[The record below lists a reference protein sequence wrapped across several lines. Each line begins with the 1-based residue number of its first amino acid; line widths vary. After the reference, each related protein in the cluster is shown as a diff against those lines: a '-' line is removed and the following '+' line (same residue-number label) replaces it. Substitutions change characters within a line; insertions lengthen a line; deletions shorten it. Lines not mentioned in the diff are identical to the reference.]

1 MLGFEVSGIDRVRR
15 VADAAHT
22 LEILVKR
29 FSINRFA
36 ARCLGTYLRRRA
48 PPKSGVPPARR
59 LLRFQIHGVRKDR
72 RRRASRII
80 MALKF
85 KFKSKDEIPADHLPL
100 YAERDG
106 GLVLDVEGAVDKAKL
121 DEFRTTNAAL
131 LKERDELKQ
140 RFEGID
146 PEEVRQLK
154 EAHQQAEEDRL
165 LGRTKGSSAHASAD
179 GAKETEEDKE
189 RKLQA
194 ERERIEKVI
203 EGRVKSIKGDLEKQ
217 VNQLTTERDTLNTR
231 LAAIQID
238 QGVIT
243 VATKRGL
250 RPTAMADITSRART
264 VFRLVN
270 GVPTAFDSD
279 GKSVRYGRDGLTPMS
294 IDEWVDGQVAEAPHL
309 FEANSGGG
317 SGGNSNSAGGA
328 GRGFGGKN
336 PFKRETWNLTEQMKI
351 AKSDPQ
357 LAARLNAAA

>member
-1 MLGFEVSGIDRVRR
+1 
-15 VADAAHT
+15 
-22 LEILVKR
+22 
-29 FSINRFA
+29 
-36 ARCLGTYLRRRA
+36 
-48 PPKSGVPPARR
+48 
-59 LLRFQIHGVRKDR
+59 
-72 RRRASRII
+72 

-85 KFKSKDEIPADHLPL
+85 KFKTKDEIPADHLPL
-100 YAERDG
+100 YAEREG
-106 GLVLDVEGAVDKAKL
+106 AFVLDVEGAVDKAKL
-121 DEFRTTNAAL
+121 DEFRTTNVAL

-154 EAHQQAEEDRL
+154 EAHQKAEEDRL
-165 LGRTKGSSAHASAD
+165 LRA
-179 GAKETEEDKE
+179 GAPLPGPLPGGARETEEDKE

-217 VNQLTTERDTLNTR
+217 VTQLTTERDALNTR

-270 GVPTAFDSD
+270 GVPTAFDGD

-294 IDEWVDGQVAEAPHL
+294 IEEWVDGQVAEAPHL

-317 SGGNSNSAGGA
+317 SGNSGNSAGGA

-336 PFKRETWNLTEQMKI
+336 PFKRDAWNLTEQMKI

-357 LAARLNAAA
+357 LAARLKAAA

>member
-1 MLGFEVSGIDRVRR
+1 
-15 VADAAHT
+15 
-22 LEILVKR
+22 
-29 FSINRFA
+29 
-36 ARCLGTYLRRRA
+36 
-48 PPKSGVPPARR
+48 
-59 LLRFQIHGVRKDR
+59 
-72 RRRASRII
+72 

-85 KFKSKDEIPADHLPL
+85 KFKSKDEIPADQLPL

-106 GLVLDVEGAVDKAKL
+106 AWVLDVEGAVDKSKL
-121 DEFRTTNAAL
+121 DEFRTTNVAL

-154 EAHQQAEEDRL
+154 DAHQKAEEDRL
-165 LGRTKGSSAHASAD
+165 LKSRTPHPSPLPNA
-179 GAKETEEDKE
+179 E
-189 RKLQA
+189 REAELERERQA

-217 VNQLTTERDTLNTR
+217 VNQLTTERDALNTR
-231 LAAIQID
+231 LAAVQID

-309 FEANSGGG
+309 FEANSGSG
-317 SGGNSNSAGGA
+317 SGGNSNGAGGA

-336 PFKRETWNLTEQMKI
+336 PFKRDTWNLTEQMKI

-357 LAARLNAAA
+357 LAARLKAAA

>member
-1 MLGFEVSGIDRVRR
+1 
-15 VADAAHT
+15 
-22 LEILVKR
+22 
-29 FSINRFA
+29 
-36 ARCLGTYLRRRA
+36 
-48 PPKSGVPPARR
+48 
-59 LLRFQIHGVRKDR
+59 
-72 RRRASRII
+72 

-85 KFKSKDEIPADHLPL
+85 KFKTKDEIPADHLPL
-100 YAERDG
+100 YTEREG
-106 GLVLDVEGAVDKAKL
+106 AFVLDVEGAVDKSKL

-131 LKERDELKQ
+131 VKERDELKQ

-146 PEEVRQLK
+146 PAEVKQLK
-154 EAHQQAEEDRL
+154 DAQQKAEEDRL
-165 LGRTKGSSAHASAD
+165 LRT
-179 GAKETEEDKE
+179 GAPLPGPLPGGARETEEERE

-203 EGRVKSIKGDLEKQ
+203 EGRVKNFRGELEKQ
-217 VNQLTTERDTLNTR
+217 VNQLSTERDALNTR

-238 QGVIT
+238 QGVFT

-294 IDEWVDGQVAEAPHL
+294 IEEWVDGQVAEAPHL

-317 SGGNSNSAGGA
+317 SGNNNSAGGA
-328 GRGFGGKN
+328 VRGFGGKN
-336 PFKRETWNLTEQMKI
+336 PFKQETWNLTEQMKI
-351 AKSDPQ
+351 AKSDPP
-357 LAARLNAAA
+357 LAARLKAAA